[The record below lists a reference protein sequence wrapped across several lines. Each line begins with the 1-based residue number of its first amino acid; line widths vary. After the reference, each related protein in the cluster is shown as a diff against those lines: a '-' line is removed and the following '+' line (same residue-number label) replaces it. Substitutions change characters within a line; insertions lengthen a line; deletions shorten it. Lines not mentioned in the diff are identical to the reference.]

1 MVKQIKSDD
10 FQNQV
15 ERPRRQKTVRITQNS
30 RVEMARDFQIF
41 QRPGRQLR
49 QKSIFFSG
57 PALPPT
63 HYKISEHV
71 QKWSKKSNF

>member
-10 FQNQV
+10 FQTQV

-49 QKSIFFSG
+49 QKSIFFSDPKILASTF
-57 PALPPT
+57 PAPSNPPE
-63 HYKISEHV
+63 Y
-71 QKWSKKSNF
+71 FF